1 MILEFVWEEVR
12 TMNCPDDKVKNIAKE
27 KFEFVQRDQ
36 RLHDRELETKPI
48 GYFKDAMLRF
58 SRNKG
63 AVVCAVIIF
72 VLAIYAIL
80 APWLSQVGP
89 SQKDG
94 YYSYVLPKLSTKFD
108 LGFWNGC
115 SDEKMNQQTYDYY
128 SNIPGAIAEKYGM
141 NEELI
146 ANRRQKMY
154 SVSLDSYK
162 KVGYANMLLTESEF
176 QAVLEYQEETGIQLM
191 YPLVD
196 EDQIVCPAYKQDPN
210 AWFLTD
216 QKGIAQRNG
225 MGEVINIYMTDE
237 NSEDGYLYYVSRQ
250 NGTQYEIRT
259 LYYDWYVYENG
270 YEPCFAFGAD
280 EYGYNIFSRLG
291 SGARLSLTLSITAAL
306 VNLLLGIIIGALEGY
321 YGGAFDLIFERIKD
335 ILWYVP
341 TMVFMTLFQMYFAK
355 SMGALIAM
363 FCGFIFFGWISSS
376 STVRAQFYRYK
387 GQEYVMAA
395 RTLGA
400 KDRRLIFRHILPN
413 AAGYIITASVL
424 TIPGTI
430 FSEATYSYLGIV
442 NLNGAEM
449 TSVGAML
456 SNGQAALSTY
466 PHCVFFPALFLS
478 LLLICFNIFGN
489 GLRDAF
495 NPSLRGSE
503 E

>member
-1 MILEFVWEEVR
+1 MRQKQRGVIAPYLIFAFFILFACSFVFVLNHR
-12 TMNCPDDKVKNIAKE
+12 LAYDTVKGGSDL
-27 KFEFVQRDQ
+27 F
-36 RLHDRELETKPI
+36 PP
-48 GYFKDAMLRF
+48 YFTLLLYF
-58 SRNKG
+58 F
-63 AVVCAVIIF
+63 VIIIAAVLVELF
-72 VLAIYAIL
+72 LKWCFRKRINRWILLAIAFLMPI
-80 APWLSQVGP
+80 
-89 SQKDG
+89 
-94 YYSYVLPKLSTKFD
+94 
-108 LGFWNGC
+108 
-115 SDEKMNQQTYDYY
+115 
-128 SNIPGAIAEKYGM
+128 
-141 NEELI
+141 
-146 ANRRQKMY
+146 
-154 SVSLDSYK
+154 
-162 KVGYANMLLTESEF
+162 VGYGLNHYAFKENSGPL
-176 QAVLEYQEETGIQLM
+176 

-210 AWFLTD
+210 AWFKTD
-216 QKGIAQRNG
+216 QKGVAERNPA
-225 MGEVINIYMTDE
+225 GEVINIYLTDE
-237 NSEDGYLYYVSRQ
+237 NSEDGYAYYVTRQ
-250 NGTQYEIRT
+250 NGSQYEIRT
-259 LYYDWYVYENG
+259 LYYDWYVYQNG
-270 YEPCFAFGAD
+270 FEPCFAFGSD
-280 EYGYNIFSRLG
+280 EYGYDIFARLG

-306 VNLLLGIIIGALEGY
+306 VNLLIGIIIGALEGY

-341 TMVFMTLFQMYFAK
+341 TMVFMTLFQMYFSK
-355 SMGALIAM
+355 SMGPLVAM
-363 FCGFIFFGWISSS
+363 FFGFIFFGWISSS

-442 NLNGAEM
+442 NLNSATL